1 MPVEC
6 LKEAPLYFM
15 VQYRTDGHLSRQS
28 YMNKVVL
35 LANTSQEF
43 SDDVFE
49 GRSDC
54 TRDHVIMVP
63 VQKHI
68 VMNEGEKCET

>member
-1 MPVEC
+1 
-6 LKEAPLYFM
+6 
-15 VQYRTDGHLSRQS
+15 
-28 YMNKVVL
+28 MNKVVL